1 MNIMKN
7 IFLVPNPKKDI
18 DYKVTGCVA
27 EKLKSLGCTL
37 YISDIYNDFKND
49 SCVNVKDIPEN
60 SELIIVIGGDG
71 SFIDAASFAI
81 RLDIPILGINLGKV
95 GYLSEIEP
103 DDLSLLSGIATDEYK
118 INNKMLLEAYVSK
131 DGESKLD
138 RLAVNDIVLSHHL
151 YLGIADFVLFSKEGG
166 VRYRADGLV
175 VSTPAGSTAYSL
187 SAGGPI
193 VSHDAGA
200 VIVTPI
206 ASHSFFNRSI
216 VFGAN
221 EEIRIKNTSCEALNL
236 SIDGRFYYELTPG
249 EKCLI
254 KPSDKTLKVLTFK
267 DNNMFSNLFS
277 KMKILEDVI

>member
-1 MNIMKN
+1 MMKN

-18 DYKVTGCVA
+18 DYNVTKRVV
-27 EKLKSLGCTL
+27 EKLKSLGCA
-37 YISDIYNDFKND
+37 ISILETYNDFKD
-49 SCVNVKDIPEN
+49 ESCTYVKDIPDN
-60 SELIIVIGGDG
+60 SELVIVIGGDG
-71 SFIDAASFAI
+71 SFIDAAPFAI
-81 RLDIPILGINLGKV
+81 KLNIPILGINLGKV

-103 DDLSLLSGIATDEYK
+103 DDLSLLSRITTDEYK
-118 INNKMLLEAYVSK
+118 INNKMLLEAYVSSCK
-131 DGESKLD
+131 EIKID
-138 RLAVNDIVLSHHL
+138 RLAVNDIVLSHPL

-193 VSHDAGA
+193 VSHDASA

-206 ASHSFFNRSI
+206 APHSFFNRSI

-221 EEIRIKNTSCEALNL
+221 EDIRIKNTSLESLNL
-236 SIDGRFYYELTPG
+236 SVDGRFYCELAPG
-249 EKCLI
+249 EKCMI
-254 KPSDKTLKVLTFK
+254 RPSEKTLKVLTFK